1 MFNRAAHPGR
11 FGARTKTSHLG
22 TSGRVPGDNFL
33 STPPPP
39 GITNRAA
46 HSGQPSAG
54 VGTVPG
60 PYVISPYLRRPE
72 KLSGRHTWGDTAR
85 EPDHPVTPTFTL
97 CVFRPSGHIHSD
109 GTPGTARRVNR
120 TVPTELLLL
129 FFSLRVSGR
138 LRYDAGGASGRT
150 RRTNRLCPFCS
161 HFFRRPERLSHLAWA
176 VHPGR
181 PGAGT
186 GAALAIV
193 SLSSNAPFQPSA
205 CTARTARPDETGA

>member
-1 MFNRAAHPGR
+1 MIFLILTAVRAC
-11 FGARTKTSHLG
+11 
-22 TSGRVPGDNFL
+22 
-33 STPPPP
+33 ST
-39 GITNRAA
+39 
-46 HSGQPSAG
+46 
-54 VGTVPG
+54 
-60 PYVISPYLRRPE
+60 
-72 KLSGRHTWGDTAR
+72 GRHIRDGLAR
-85 EPDHPVTPTFTL
+85 EPK
-97 CVFRPSGHIHSD
+97 RPIWERADAFQAIISFLPHRRPGSQTERHIRASPARELERSLVHMLFLRISAVRKNYPD

-129 FFSLRVSGR
+129 IFSLRVSGR